1 MQRVTISSIIK
12 NISSKFI
19 IFLILNTIF
28 LYALYVVVKYWIGRN
43 EISKDNLLHA
53 LKNNQFV
60 PYAQPIIST
69 RTGCIVGC
77 EILIRWLHPIK
88 GIIPPDAFIPLAE
101 NSGVIV
107 PITYD
112 LMKKVRDD
120 FSKNLIKLPENFHI
134 AINICPDHL
143 SEESLLE
150 HCQLFM
156 RAVGDK
162 VQLILEI
169 TERNNFKFTPHV
181 KEKVSMLLDA
191 GVQFALDDFGTGYS
205 THSYLQKV
213 RAEYVKID
221 QSFTQMIGV
230 DEISHHIVN
239 NIVHLA
245 ESINIKIIAEG
256 VETIEHATY
265 FKEKDIPYQQGYFYG
280 RPVPLNE
287 FINRVFNSV
296 VIN

>member
-1 MQRVTISSIIK
+1 
-12 NISSKFI
+12 
-19 IFLILNTIF
+19 
-28 LYALYVVVKYWIGRN
+28 
-43 EISKDNLLHA
+43 
-53 LKNNQFV
+53 V

-69 RTGCIVGC
+69 RTGCVVGC

-120 FSKNLIKLPENFHI
+120 FSKNLIKLPDNFHI

-150 HCQLFM
+150 HCQIFM
-156 RAVGDK
+156 KALGDK
-162 VQLILEI
+162 IQLILEI

-287 FINRVFNSV
+287 FTNRVFNSA